1 MVNSGANS
9 EAVVIN
15 CGSNSI
21 IIWPDTIGTGTISV
35 RNSNGSTLWQKANQ
49 DYTNLHEAIEVA
61 RFGIHTGIFE
71 S

>member
-15 CGSNSI
+15 AGSCTI
-21 IIWPDTIGTGTISV
+21 TIWADTIGTGTISV
-35 RNSNGSTLWQKANQ
+35 RNSSGSSLWQKINQ

-61 RFGIHTGIFE
+61 RLGVHTGVFE